1 MGAKIYEMVERRK
14 EVEHIR
20 KEELRSI
27 TGGGVSTGVG
37 LALAVTAGIVFVIGV
52 IDGYLRPLLCHTNE

>member
-1 MGAKIYEMVERRK
+1 MVERRK

-27 TGGGVSTGVG
+27 IGGGVSTGVG